1 MNTLTAAARTVCRAY
16 YQNREP
22 SPGEWSDLADALAA
36 HDRRRFQHERTNYR
50 IQAEARIAHLDRGRT
65 RVLAQLGR

>member
-22 SPGEWSDLADALAA
+22 SPGEWSDLAEALAA
-36 HDRRRFQHERTNYR
+36 HDRRRFQHERTDLSL
-50 IQAEARIAHLDRGRT
+50 IHI
-65 RVLAQLGR
+65 